1 MFLYH
6 LTHRVV
12 FIRKVTFKHIKS
24 SRPIYE
30 FYASKLNYF
39 SGKSYLPVHT
49 NDSIAPLGVARN
61 MCLIEK
67 QCFYY
72 VYIIFPAVSDLVRV
86 MSTAININQL
96 Y

>member
-61 MCLIEK
+61 MCL
-67 QCFYY
+67 C
-72 VYIIFPAVSDLVRV
+72 
-86 MSTAININQL
+86 
-96 Y
+96 